1 MGGGGRWCTERK
13 GQGVCTNMYP
23 PLLPLFQLRELHY
36 KLEQERESRHSS
48 EVVGAQLRE
57 QLERAERKVSQT
69 MEGRQAAE
77 LQRRELEIEHR
88 SFKITNQQVTPHTV
102 KIIILLKNQ
111 QNFLHL
117 SFLLHPLPPLQ
128 LQDEVVNLTT
138 QLQKER
144 DARGLQEGLYKEQI
158 K

>member
-1 MGGGGRWCTERK
+1 M
-13 GQGVCTNMYP
+13 
-23 PLLPLFQLRELHY
+23 HY

-57 QLERAERKVSQT
+57 QLERAEGKVSQT

-77 LQRRELEIEHR
+77 LRRRELEIEHR
-88 SFKITNQQVTPHTV
+88 SFKITNQQVTDHTLSV
-102 KIIILLKNQ
+102 KIVILLKNQ
-111 QNFLHL
+111 QNFHL
-117 SFLLHPLPPLQ
+117 SFLPSPPTSPPPHLPLQ